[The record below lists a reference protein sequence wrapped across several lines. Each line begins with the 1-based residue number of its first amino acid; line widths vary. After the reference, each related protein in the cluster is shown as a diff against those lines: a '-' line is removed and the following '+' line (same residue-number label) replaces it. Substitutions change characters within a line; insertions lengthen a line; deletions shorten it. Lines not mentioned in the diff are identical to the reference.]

1 MLVFGSKNCIITINT
16 LFLGRAL
23 VSKGR
28 SKYKRKKSSSSQ
40 NNIGVK
46 SAFSPLSAKELELRA
61 TLEHQVTSAFHT
73 SGMALIKLNELRL
86 YRNTHPNFE
95 EFCLDVFGYSSDYAY
110 LKMAAARISQ
120 NLSDNLPTNGRHRIP
135 LPTRQ
140 RQLRPIVKA
149 KLEADAQLE
158 VWSNAVALAEEK
170 IPSYA
175 IVAEAVRLY
184 LAKDNERENPFV
196 ELEVCRIVVKGNS
209 KLKGK
214 GNCWCI
220 VSQVLANSCIVDTWA
235 EEIEVPNENLE
246 SMGFNRHQYQNL
258 EDIGVRMTK
267 LHQTGS
273 LDEAALWVLNG
284 LSKLDRSYLTTLEE
298 KLLRVLEAFYIF
310 DDVE

>member
-1 MLVFGSKNCIITINT
+1 MG
-16 LFLGRAL
+16 
-23 VSKGR
+23 KGR
-28 SKYKRKKSSSSQ
+28 SKYRGKKSSYSK

-46 SAFSPLSAKELELRA
+46 SVFSPLSTEELELRA

-73 SGMALIKLNELRL
+73 SGMALIRLNELRL
-86 YRNTHPNFE
+86 YRNTHSNFE

-110 LKMAAARISQ
+110 LKMAAARVYQ
-120 NLSDNLPTNGRHRIP
+120 NLSDNLPTNGRHYHP

-149 KLEADAQLE
+149 KLDKDAQLE
-158 VWSNAVALAEEK
+158 VWINAVAIAEGK
-170 IPSYA
+170 IPSSS

-184 LAKDNERENPFV
+184 LAEDNERENPFAPS
-196 ELEVCRIVVKGNS
+196 EVCRIVVKGNS

-220 VSQVLANSCIVDTWA
+220 VSQVLANSCIVDTWSD
-235 EEIEVPNENLE
+235 EIEVPIDNLE
-246 SMGFNRHQYQNL
+246 SMGFNKREYKNL

-284 LSKLDRSYLTTLEE
+284 LSKLDRSYLTSLEE
-298 KLLRVLEAFYIF
+298 KLLQVLEAEYKTNNKRHSSEREPPRK
-310 DDVE
+310 V